1 LNMERTEPGGSWKQ
15 QYSFTLKP
23 RSLEE
28 FSAMCH
34 YHQTSPESPFTRKSV
49 CSKATVDG
57 RITVADRK
65 LIFTRNGI
73 REERL
78 LASDTE
84 WRVALK
90 EYFEIVL

>member
-1 LNMERTEPGGSWKQ
+1 MERAERDAAWKR
-15 QYSFTLKP
+15 QYCFTLTP
-23 RSLEE
+23 RSLDD
-28 FSAMCH
+28 FAAMCH

-49 CSKATVDG
+49 CSMATPDG

-65 LIFTRNGI
+65 LISTRNGS

-84 WRVALK
+84 RRAALK
-90 EYFEIVL
+90 EHFDIVL